1 MKKLNS
7 LYALAYRTVLGL
19 GFLAFIFSVSCT
31 TQVEPTNGINE
42 AEIENNALTAADFEE
57 VDDMTSNAMGV
68 ADAGTGGRIEGM
80 DDDRMSCAVVTHD
93 VENQTI
99 TIDFGDG
106 CTGPNG
112 VTRSGMIIINYDGRR
127 FVPGSSWVVSFDN
140 FYINDRHIEG
150 VRTVTNVSES
160 IDSNPAFHIV
170 LEGGKIT
177 WPDST
182 FATREVDRTRVWVRA
197 SNPLLD
203 EYHILAE
210 STTNGVNREGVNYTS
225 LVTEDLI
232 YKRACRGP
240 KRGRVPV
247 AGVKEVTIG
256 DRSFTIDFG
265 DGECDTMVTVTS
277 NGESKTIDLSD
288 R

>member
-1 MKKLNS
+1 
-7 LYALAYRTVLGL
+7 
-19 GFLAFIFSVSCT
+19 
-31 TQVEPTNGINE
+31 
-42 AEIENNALTAADFEE
+42 
-57 VDDMTSNAMGV
+57 
-68 ADAGTGGRIEGM
+68 
-80 DDDRMSCAVVTHD
+80 
-93 VENQTI
+93 
-99 TIDFGDG
+99 
-106 CTGPNG
+106 
-112 VTRSGMIIINYDGRR
+112 
-127 FVPGSSWVVSFDN
+127 
-140 FYINDRHIEG
+140 
-150 VRTVTNVSES
+150 
-160 IDSNPAFHIV
+160 
-170 LEGGKIT
+170 
-177 WPDST
+177 
-182 FATREVDRTRVWVRA
+182 
-197 SNPLLD
+197 LD